1 MIASETLA
9 RLEFDKLL
17 TEISRHAHSSCTIR
31 RIGGIRPLYDL
42 QEIRTTS
49 GRIGEIR
56 TLDKSGIALALGSF
70 EDVRPYLELLRPV
83 GAILAPLELRLFIP
97 VLRLYDDLGRQF
109 AHRDDIPLLKLI
121 EPQLRGLPDILEP
134 LVASIDSDGSI
145 MDSAS
150 TLLKDIR
157 RAKRGLAGRI
167 RKKIEE
173 IIRDSGIEKFLQD
186 DFITQRSGRWVIPVR
201 MDSKGMVKG
210 VVHDVSSS
218 GETAFMEPLEIIPF
232 VNELENLAAE
242 EKAEEIRILRQLSS
256 WLRED
261 ADQIAAAFETLLE
274 LDRLNSM
281 ARFALEFDL
290 EPAILNEQG
299 ELRLVDA
306 RHPLLLLMQK
316 RGMVK
321 DVEPLGFELGGE
333 NRAMHCKAPHPHP
346 NPPPEGEGI
355 IVPPLSST
363 IWGIKGRSGGGSG
376 DTDAD
381 SVMVITGPNAGGKT
395 IALKTA
401 GMLALMA
408 LSGLPV
414 PAGARSTFP
423 LLDALLVDIGDEQSI
438 EQSHSTFSAHAA
450 RITTIIGQSGPRTL
464 VLLDELGAGTE
475 PLQGAAIACGVLHEL
490 QLQGSMVIA
499 TTHLS
504 DIIGFVHQSPG
515 MINAGMEFD
524 DASFTP
530 LYRLIVGEPGQ
541 SHAVEIARRF
551 GMPERVIAFA
561 RQMLGNAGSEFAGL
575 LTELRQ
581 RRKEFE
587 DLRAALQSRERSL
600 DQRSAELDAR
610 ADQVLQIRKEAAE
623 KGWNDAKELIAA
635 TRRRTNALL
644 DELKREKRSETV
656 DQLRRVETELTE
668 QLKPQEV
675 RLELLPLKAVKPGD
689 TVHIRSLGCDGA
701 VLSFDMRSG
710 KARVRAGRME
720 LDVPLAELA
729 TPQAKGER
737 GKGKPPVAPWKTDV
751 VESEQRELKLIGMRV
766 DAALAE
772 LEPFINHAHA
782 AGLREVRIIHGMG
795 TGRLRDA
802 VREELERH
810 PLVEGFRP
818 GEPQEGRDGATVVTL
833 NR

>member
-17 TEISRHAHSSCTIR
+17 AEISRHAHSSGTVD
-31 RIGGIRPLYDL
+31 RITGIRPLTDL
-42 QEIRTTS
+42 REIRTTS
-49 GRIGEIR
+49 GRVGEIR
-56 TLDKSGIALALGSF
+56 ALDLSGIPLALGSF
-70 EDVRPYLELLRPV
+70 EDIRPSLEQLRPV
-83 GAILAPLELRLFIP
+83 GAILPPLELLPFIP
-97 VLRLYDDLGRQF
+97 VLRLYADLARQF
-109 AHRDDIPLLKLI
+109 SHRVDIPLLKSI
-121 EPQLRGLPDILEP
+121 EPQPRGFPDILEP

-150 TLLKDIR
+150 TLLRETR

-201 MDSKGMVKG
+201 MDSKGMVRG

-232 VNELENLAAE
+232 VNELENLTAE
-242 EKAEEIRILRQLSS
+242 EKAEEIRILRQLSG

-261 ADQIAAAFETLLE
+261 ADGIAACFETLLE

-281 ARFALEFDL
+281 ARFAIEFDL
-290 EPAILNEQG
+290 EPAALNEQG
-299 ELRLVDA
+299 ELRLVAA
-306 RHPLLLLMQK
+306 RHPLLLMMQK
-316 RGMVK
+316 RGIVK
-321 DVEPLGFELGGE
+321 NVEPLGLALGG
-333 NRAMHCKAPHPHP
+333 AA
-346 NPPPEGEGI
+346 
-355 IVPPLSST
+355 SDS
-363 IWGIKGRSGGGSG
+363 
-376 DTDAD
+376 A

-414 PAGARSTFP
+414 PAGPRSTFP
-423 LLDALLVDIGDEQSI
+423 LLDSLLVDIGDEQSI

-450 RITTIIGQSGPRTL
+450 RITAILRQGGARTL

-490 QLQGSMVIA
+490 QQQGSMVIA

-504 DIIGFVHQSPG
+504 DIIGFVHQTPG

-561 RQMLGNAGSEFAGL
+561 RRMLGNAGSEFAGL

-587 DLRAALQSRERSL
+587 DLHRSLEARQRSL
-600 DQRSAELDAR
+600 DERSAELDAR
-610 ADQVLQIRKEAAE
+610 ADQVFQIRKEAAE
-623 KGWNDAKELIAA
+623 KGWNDARELISD

-644 DELKREKRSETV
+644 DQLKREKRSEIV
-656 DQLRRVETELTE
+656 DELHQVETELTA
-668 QLKPQEV
+668 QLKPGGALPGLVPLASV
-675 RLELLPLKAVKPGD
+675 RQGD
-689 TVHIRSLGCDGA
+689 PVHIGSLGYDGV
-701 VLSFDMRSG
+701 VLSLDPRQT

-720 LDVPLAELA
+720 LDVPLTDLFRPRAAAERSGKKPA
-729 TPQAKGER
+729 TR
-737 GKGKPPVAPWKTDV
+737 SWKMDI
-751 VESEQRELKLIGMRV
+751 VESEQSELKLIGMRV
-766 DAALAE
+766 EAALAE

-782 AGLREVRIIHGMG
+782 AGLREVRVIHGVG

-802 VREELERH
+802 VREELESH
-810 PLVEGFRP
+810 PLVEGHRP
-818 GEPQEGRDGATVVTL
+818 GEPHEGRDGATVVTL
-833 NR
+833 RT

>member
-1 MIASETLA
+1 MIASETLVC
-9 RLEFDKLL
+9 LEFDKILA
-17 TEISRHAHSSCTIR
+17 EISRHAHSSCTID
-31 RIGGIRPLYDL
+31 RIGTLRPLTDL
-42 QEIRTTS
+42 QEIRTIS

-56 TLDKSGIALALGSF
+56 ALDLAGITLALGHF
-70 EDVRPYLELLRPV
+70 EDIRPSLERLQPLGAVLSPHELL
-83 GAILAPLELRLFIP
+83 LFIP
-97 VLRLYDDLGRQF
+97 VFRLYAALARQVG
-109 AHRDDIPLLKLI
+109 HRDDIPLLRSIDPPLH
-121 EPQLRGLPDILEP
+121 GLPDILEP
-134 LVASIDSDGSI
+134 LVASIDADGSI

-150 TLLKDIR
+150 TLLKEIR

-232 VNELENLAAE
+232 VNELENLTAE
-242 EKAEEIRILRQLSS
+242 EKAEEIRVLRQLSG

-261 ADQIAAAFETLLE
+261 ADQISASFETLLE
-274 LDRLNSM
+274 LDLLGSM
-281 ARFALEFDL
+281 ARFAIEFDL
-290 EPAILNEQG
+290 EPASINEQG
-299 ELRLVDA
+299 ELRLVEA
-306 RHPLLLLMQK
+306 RHPLLLMMMK
-316 RGMVK
+316 RGILK
-321 DVEPLGFELGGE
+321 QVEPLGLELGGG
-333 NRAMHCKAPHPHP
+333 R
-346 NPPPEGEGI
+346 GESD
-355 IVPPLSST
+355 P
-363 IWGIKGRSGGGSG
+363 
-376 DTDAD
+376 A

-401 GMLALMA
+401 GMLVLMA

-423 LLDALLVDIGDEQSI
+423 LIDALLVDIGDEQSI
-438 EQSHSTFSAHAA
+438 ERSHSTFSAHAA
-450 RITTIIGQSGPRTL
+450 RITAIIEQGGVATL

-490 QLQGSMVIA
+490 QQQGCMVIA

-504 DIIGFVHQSPG
+504 DIIGFVHRSPG

-541 SHAVEIARRF
+541 SHAIEIARRF

-581 RRKEFE
+581 KRKEFE
-587 DLRAALQSRERSL
+587 DLRTALNVRERSL
-600 DQRSAELDAR
+600 DQRSTDLDAR
-610 ADQVLQIRKEAAE
+610 ADEVLQIRKEAAE
-623 KGWNDAKELIAA
+623 KGWNDAKELISA

-644 DELKREKRSETV
+644 EELKREKRSDIV
-656 DQLRRVETELTE
+656 DELRQVEAELTA
-668 QLKPQEV
+668 QLKPGNDQP
-675 RLELLPLKAVKPGD
+675 ELLPLKSVKVGD
-689 TVHIRSLGCDGA
+689 PVHIRLLRCDGVVLA
-701 VLSFDMRSG
+701 VDERSG
-710 KARVRAGRME
+710 KTRVRAGRME
-720 LDVPLAELA
+720 LEVPLAELA
-729 TPQAKGER
+729 KPQSKGDGR
-737 GKGKPPVAPWKTDV
+737 KSKPPAGTWRSTIE
-751 VESEQRELKLIGMRV
+751 ESEQRELKLIGMRV
-766 DAALAE
+766 EEALAE
-772 LEPFINHAHA
+772 LEPFISHAAA
-782 AGLREVRIIHGMG
+782 AGLQEVRIIHGMG

-802 VREELERH
+802 VREELGRH

-818 GEPQEGRDGATVVTL
+818 GEPHEGRDGATVVTL
-833 NR
+833 RT

>member
-17 TEISRHAHSSCTIR
+17 TEISRHAHSSCTAE
-31 RIGGIRPLYDL
+31 RINSIRPLNDL
-42 QEIRTTS
+42 QEIRTIS

-56 TLDKSGIALALGSF
+56 ALDLSGNSLALGSF
-70 EDVRPYLELLRPV
+70 EDIRPFLELLRPV
-83 GAILAPLELRLFIP
+83 GAILSPLDLLLFIP
-97 VLRLYDDLGRQF
+97 VLRLYADLDRQF
-109 AHRDDIPLLKLI
+109 MHRVDIPLLKSI
-121 EPQLRGLPDILEP
+121 VPQLRSFPDILEP
-134 LVASIDSDGSI
+134 LVASIDADGSI

-150 TLLKDIR
+150 TLLKETR

-232 VNELENLAAE
+232 VNELENLTAE

-256 WLRED
+256 WIRED
-261 ADQIAAAFETLLE
+261 AGQLAACFETLLE
-274 LDRLNSM
+274 LDRLGSM
-281 ARFALEFDL
+281 ARFAIDYDL
-290 EPAILNEQG
+290 EPARLNEQG
-299 ELRLVDA
+299 ELRLVEA
-306 RHPLLLLMQK
+306 RHPLLLMMQK
-316 RGMVK
+316 RGILK
-321 DVEPLGFELGGE
+321 SVEPLGLELGGVIGHASQ
-333 NRAMHCKAPHPHP
+333 NLPHPHP
-346 NPPPEGEGI
+346 NPPPEGEGTI
-355 IVPPLSST
+355 IPPLSR
-363 IWGIKGRSGGGSG
+363 GRLGGGWG
-376 DTDAD
+376 DSAGVAPN

-395 IALKTA
+395 ISLKTA

-414 PAGARSTFP
+414 PAGPRSTFP
-423 LLDALLVDIGDEQSI
+423 LIDSLLVDIGDEQSI

-450 RITTIIGQSGPRTL
+450 RITAILQQSGARTL

-490 QLQGSMVIA
+490 QQQGSMVIA

-504 DIIGFVHQSPG
+504 DIIGFVHRTPG
-515 MINAGMEFD
+515 MINAGMAFD

-587 DLRAALQSRERSL
+587 DLRSSLEARELFL
-600 DQRSAELDAR
+600 DQRSAELDTR
-610 ADQVLQIRKEAAE
+610 ADEVLRIRNEAAE
-623 KGWNDAKELIAA
+623 RGWSDAKELISD

-644 DELKREKRSETV
+644 EVLKREKRSEIV
-656 DQLRRVETELTE
+656 DELRQTETELVK
-668 QLKPQEV
+668 QLKPQATLPV
-675 RLELLPLKAVKPGD
+675 LVPLKSVKQGD
-689 TVHIRSLGCDGA
+689 AVHIGSLGYDGV
-701 VLSFDMRSG
+701 VLALDGRHA

-720 LDVPLAELA
+720 LDVMLTDLS
-729 TPQAKGER
+729 TPQGATGKNAK
-737 GKGKPPVAPWKTDV
+737 KSFTAPWKVDI
-751 VESEQRELKLIGMRV
+751 VESDQRELKLIGMRV
-766 DAALAE
+766 DEALAE
-772 LEPFINHAHA
+772 LEPFINHAAA
-782 AGLREVRIIHGMG
+782 AGLQEVRIIHGVG

-810 PLVEGFRP
+810 PLVEGHRP
-818 GEPQEGRDGATVVTL
+818 GEPHEGRDGATVVTL
-833 NR
+833 RS

>member
-17 TEISRHAHSSCTIR
+17 AEISRHAHSSCTAE
-31 RIGGIRPLYDL
+31 RINGILPLSDL

-56 TLDKSGIALALGSF
+56 TLDRSGISLALGSF
-70 EDVRPYLELLRPV
+70 EDIRPFLELLRPV
-83 GAILAPLELRLFIP
+83 GAILAPLELLLFIP
-97 VLRLYDDLGRQF
+97 VLRLYAALDRQF
-109 AHRDDIPLLKLI
+109 IHRDDIPLLKSI
-121 EPQLRGLPDILEP
+121 EPQLRSFPDILEP
-134 LVASIDSDGSI
+134 LVASIDADGSI

-150 TLLKDIR
+150 TLLRETR

-173 IIRDSGIEKFLQD
+173 IIRDNGIEKFLQD

-232 VNELENLAAE
+232 VNELENLTAE
-242 EKAEEIRILRQLSS
+242 EKAEEIRILRQLSG

-261 ADQIAAAFETLLE
+261 ADGIAACFETLLE
-274 LDRLNSM
+274 LDRLGSM
-281 ARFALEFDL
+281 ARFAIEFDL
-290 EPAILNEQG
+290 EPATLNEEG
-299 ELRLVDA
+299 ELRLVEA
-306 RHPLLLLMQK
+306 RHPLLLLMRK

-321 DVEPLGFELGGE
+321 EVEPLGLELGG
-333 NRAMHCKAPHPHP
+333 ATPD
-346 NPPPEGEGI
+346 
-355 IVPPLSST
+355 S
-363 IWGIKGRSGGGSG
+363 
-376 DTDAD
+376 D

-414 PAGARSTFP
+414 PAAPRSTFP
-423 LLDALLVDIGDEQSI
+423 LLDSLLVDIGDEQSI

-450 RITTIIGQSGPRTL
+450 RITAIIGQSGVSTL

-490 QLQGSMVIA
+490 QQQGSMVIA

-504 DIIGFVHQSPG
+504 DIIGFVHQTPG

-581 RRKEFE
+581 RRSRYES
-587 DLRAALQSRERSL
+587 LRASLEARQRSL

-610 ADQVLQIRKEAAE
+610 ADEVLQIRKEAAG
-623 KGWNDAKELIAA
+623 KGWNDAKELISA

-644 DELKREKRSETV
+644 DELKREKRSEIV
-656 DQLRRVETELTE
+656 AELHQVEAELVAK
-668 QLKPQEV
+668 LSPGASAP
-675 RLELLPLKAVKPGD
+675 ELLPLTSLKQGD
-689 TVHIRSLGCDGA
+689 SVHIGSLGYDGV
-701 VLSFDMRSG
+701 VLSLDPRHT

-720 LDVPLAELA
+720 LDVPLTDLSR
-729 TPQAKGER
+729 PR
-737 GKGKPPVAPWKTDV
+737 GAGGRSGKKPAAAWKMDV
-751 VESEQRELKLIGMRV
+751 VTSEQQELRLIGMRV
-766 DAALAE
+766 DEALAE

-782 AGLREVRIIHGMG
+782 AGLREVRIIHGVG
-795 TGRLRDA
+795 SGRLRDA

-810 PLVEGFRP
+810 PLVEGHRT
-818 GEPQEGRDGATVVTL
+818 GEPHEGRDGATVVTL
-833 NR
+833 RT

>member
-17 TEISRHAHSSCTIR
+17 AEISRHAHSSCTIER
-31 RIGGIRPLYDL
+31 VGRIRPLYDL

-56 TLDKSGIALALGSF
+56 TLDKSGISLALGSF
-70 EDVRPYLELLRPV
+70 EDIRPFLELLRPV

-97 VLRLYDDLGRQF
+97 VLRLYADLGRQC
-109 AHRDDIPLLKLI
+109 AHREDIPMLKSI
-121 EPQLRGLPDILEP
+121 EPQLRGIPDILEP

-232 VNELENLAAE
+232 VNELENLTAE

-261 ADQIAAAFETLLE
+261 ADQIAAGFETLLE

-290 EPAILNEQG
+290 EPATLNEQG

-321 DVEPLGFELGGE
+321 NVEPLGFELGG
-333 NRAMHCKAPHPHP
+333 AAPAA
-346 NPPPEGEGI
+346 
-355 IVPPLSST
+355 
-363 IWGIKGRSGGGSG
+363 
-376 DTDAD
+376 DA
-381 SVMVITGPNAGGKT
+381 VMVITGPNAGGKT

-414 PAGARSTFP
+414 PAGPRSTFP

-450 RITTIIGQSGPRTL
+450 RITTILGQSGPRTL

-475 PLQGAAIACGVLHEL
+475 PLQGAAIACGVLFEL
-490 QLQGSMVIA
+490 QQQGSMVIA

-504 DIIGFVHQSPG
+504 DIIGFVHRTPG

-551 GMPERVIAFA
+551 GMPERVIVFA

-587 DLRAALQSRERSL
+587 NLSAFLKSREREL

-610 ADQVLQIRKEAAE
+610 ADQVHRIRKEAAE

-656 DQLRRVETELTE
+656 DQLRRVETELME
-668 QLKPQEV
+668 QLKPQDV

-689 TVHIRSLGCDGA
+689 MVHIRSLGCDGA
-701 VLSFDMRSG
+701 VLSFDVRSG

-720 LDVPLAELA
+720 LDVSLAELA
-729 TPQAKGER
+729 KPQTKGEK

-751 VESEQRELKLIGMRV
+751 IESEQRELKLIGMRV

-818 GEPQEGRDGATVVTL
+818 GEPHEGRDGATVVTL
-833 NR
+833 RM

>member
-17 TEISRHAHSSCTIR
+17 TEISRHAHSSCTAE
-31 RIGGIRPLYDL
+31 RIHSIRPLSNL
-42 QEIRTTS
+42 QDIRTIS

-56 TLDKSGIALALGSF
+56 ALDRSGISLALGSF
-70 EDVRPYLELLRPV
+70 EDIRPFLELLRPV
-83 GAILAPLELRLFIP
+83 GAILAPLELLLFIP
-97 VLRLYDDLGRQF
+97 VLRLYAALDRQF
-109 AHRDDIPLLKLI
+109 MHRDDIPLLKSI
-121 EPQLRGLPDILEP
+121 EPQLRSFSDILEP
-134 LVASIDSDGSI
+134 LVASIDADGSI

-150 TLLKDIR
+150 TLLRETR
-157 RAKRGLAGRI
+157 RAKRSLAGRI

-232 VNELENLAAE
+232 VNELENLTAE

-256 WLRED
+256 WIRED
-261 ADQIAAAFETLLE
+261 AEQIAACFETLLE
-274 LDRLNSM
+274 MDRLHST
-281 ARFALEFDL
+281 ARFAIEFDL
-290 EPAILNEQG
+290 EPATLNEQG
-299 ELRLVDA
+299 KLRLVEA
-306 RHPLLLLMQK
+306 RHPLLLMMQK
-316 RGMVK
+316 RGMLK
-321 DVEPLGFELGGE
+321 GVEPLGLALGGS
-333 NRAMHCKAPHPHP
+333 APD
-346 NPPPEGEGI
+346 
-355 IVPPLSST
+355 S
-363 IWGIKGRSGGGSG
+363 
-376 DTDAD
+376 D

-408 LSGLPV
+408 LCGLPV
-414 PAGARSTFP
+414 PAGPRSTFP
-423 LLDALLVDIGDEQSI
+423 LIDSLLVDIGDEQSI

-450 RITTIIGQSGPRTL
+450 RITAILQQSGARTL

-490 QLQGSMVIA
+490 QQQGSMVIA

-504 DIIGFVHQSPG
+504 DIIGFVHRSPG

-561 RQMLGNAGSEFAGL
+561 RRMLGSAGSEFASL

-581 RRKEFE
+581 RRSEYE
-587 DLRAALQSRERSL
+587 GLRNSLEARERSL

-610 ADQVLQIRKEAAE
+610 ADEVLQIRKEAAE
-623 KGWNDAKELIAA
+623 KGWSDAKELISA
-635 TRRRTNALL
+635 TRQRTNALL
-644 DELKREKRSETV
+644 EELKREKRSEIV
-656 DQLRRVETELTE
+656 DELRQAETELIE
-668 QLKPQEV
+668 QLKPRAALPERV
-675 RLELLPLKAVKPGD
+675 PLKSVKQGD
-689 TVHIRSLGCDGA
+689 SVHIGSLGYDGV
-701 VLSFDMRSG
+701 VLSLDGRHA

-720 LDVPLAELA
+720 LEVPLTDLSI
-729 TPQAKGER
+729 PQGAAGRSGKKGS
-737 GKGKPPVAPWKTDV
+737 PAHWKVDI

-766 DAALAE
+766 DEALAE
-772 LEPFINHAHA
+772 LEPFINHAAA
-782 AGLREVRIIHGMG
+782 AGLQEVRIIHGVG

-810 PLVEGFRP
+810 PLVEGHRP
-818 GEPQEGRDGATVVTL
+818 GEPHEGRDGATVVTL
-833 NR
+833 RT

>member
-17 TEISRHAHSSCTIR
+17 AEISRHAHSSCTAE
-31 RIGGIRPLYDL
+31 RISGIRPLADL

-49 GRIGEIR
+49 GRVGEIR
-56 TLDKSGIALALGSF
+56 ALDRSGISLALGSF
-70 EDVRPYLELLRPV
+70 EDIRPSLESLRPAGAILPPLELL
-83 GAILAPLELRLFIP
+83 LFVP
-97 VLRLYDDLGRQF
+97 VLRLYADLARQF
-109 AHRDDIPLLKLI
+109 SRREDIPLLKSI
-121 EPQLRGLPDILEP
+121 ELQLRGFPDILEP

-150 TLLKDIR
+150 TLLKETR

-232 VNELENLAAE
+232 VNELENLTAE
-242 EKAEEIRILRQLSS
+242 ERAEEIRILRQLSG

-261 ADQIAAAFETLLE
+261 ADGIAACFETLLE
-274 LDRLNSM
+274 LDRLGSM
-281 ARFALEFDL
+281 ARFANEFDL
-290 EPAILNEQG
+290 EPAALNVEG
-299 ELRLVDA
+299 ELRLVEA
-306 RHPLLLLMQK
+306 RHPLLLMMQK
-316 RGMVK
+316 QRGVK
-321 DVEPLGFELGGE
+321 NVEPLGLALGG
-333 NRAMHCKAPHPHP
+333 AAP
-346 NPPPEGEGI
+346 
-355 IVPPLSST
+355 
-363 IWGIKGRSGGGSG
+363 GS
-376 DTDAD
+376 A

-414 PAGARSTFP
+414 PAGPGSTFP

-450 RITTIIGQSGPRTL
+450 RITGILQQGGARTL

-490 QLQGSMVIA
+490 QQQGCMVIA

-504 DIIGFVHQSPG
+504 DIIGFVHQTSG

-561 RQMLGNAGSEFAGL
+561 RRMLSNAGSEFAGL

-587 DLRAALQSRERSL
+587 DLRRSL
-600 DQRSAELDAR
+600 EARQQALDRRSAELDAR

-623 KGWNDAKELIAA
+623 KGWNDAKELISA

-644 DELKREKRSETV
+644 DELKREKRSEIV
-656 DQLRRVETELTE
+656 DELHQVEAELTA
-668 QLKPQEV
+668 QLKPGGAASE
-675 RLELLPLKAVKPGD
+675 LEPLKSAKQGD
-689 TVHIRSLGCDGA
+689 PVHIGSLGYDGI
-701 VLSFDMRSG
+701 VLSLDSRQT

-720 LDVPLAELA
+720 LDVPLTDLFRPKGTAGRSGKKTA
-729 TPQAKGER
+729 TR
-737 GKGKPPVAPWKTDV
+737 SWKMDI
-751 VESEQRELKLIGMRV
+751 VESEQSELKLIGMRV
-766 DAALAE
+766 DEALAE

-782 AGLREVRIIHGMG
+782 AGLREVRVIHGVG

-802 VREELERH
+802 VREELDRH
-810 PLVEGFRP
+810 PLVEGHRP
-818 GEPQEGRDGATVVTL
+818 GEPHEGRDGATVVTL
-833 NR
+833 RT

>member
-1 MIASETLA
+1 MIASETLG

-17 TEISRHAHSSCTIR
+17 TEISRHAHSSCTAE
-31 RIGGIRPLYDL
+31 RITGIRPLSDL
-42 QEIRTTS
+42 QEIRTAS
-49 GRIGEIR
+49 GRVGEIR
-56 TLDKSGIALALGSF
+56 ALHRSGITLALGSF
-70 EDVRPYLELLRPV
+70 EDIRPYLEQLRPV
-83 GAILAPLELRLFIP
+83 GAILAPLELLLFIP
-97 VLRLYDDLGRQF
+97 VLRLYADLARQF
-109 AHRDDIPLLKLI
+109 SHREDIPLLRSI
-121 EPQLRGLPDILEP
+121 EPQPMGFPDILEP
-134 LVASIDSDGSI
+134 LVASIDGDGSI

-150 TLLKDIR
+150 TLLRETR

-232 VNELENLAAE
+232 ANELENLTAE

-256 WLRED
+256 WIRED
-261 ADQIAAAFETLLE
+261 SDQIAACFETLLE

-281 ARFALEFDL
+281 ARFAIEFDL
-290 EPAILNEQG
+290 EPARINEQG
-299 ELRLVDA
+299 ELCLVEA
-306 RHPLLLLMQK
+306 RHPLLLMMQK

-321 DVEPLGFELGGE
+321 SVEPLGMALGGF
-333 NRAMHCKAPHPHP
+333 AP
-346 NPPPEGEGI
+346 
-355 IVPPLSST
+355 
-363 IWGIKGRSGGGSG
+363 
-376 DTDAD
+376 DAD

-408 LSGLPV
+408 LSALPV
-414 PAGARSTFP
+414 PADPRSTFP
-423 LLDALLVDIGDEQSI
+423 LLDSLLVDIGDEQSI

-450 RITTIIGQSGPRTL
+450 RITAILGQSGVSTL

-490 QLQGSMVIA
+490 QQQGCMVIA

-504 DIIGFVHQSPG
+504 DIIGFVHRSPG

-581 RRKEFE
+581 RRNEYE
-587 DLRAALQSRERSL
+587 NMRSSLRERERAL
-600 DQRSAELDAR
+600 DGRGADLDAR
-610 ADQVLQIRKEAAE
+610 ADEVLRIRKEAAE
-623 KGWNDAKELIAA
+623 KGWNDAKELISA

-644 DELKREKRSETV
+644 DQLKREKRSEIV
-656 DQLRRVETELTE
+656 DELRQSETELIK
-668 QLKPQEV
+668 QLKPQAATPE
-675 RLELLPLKAVKPGD
+675 RLPLKSVKLGD
-689 TVHIRSLGCDGA
+689 TVHVGSLGYDA
-701 VLSFDMRSG
+701 VVLSLDPRQA

-720 LDVPLAELA
+720 LDVLVADLSAPLGAA
-729 TPQAKGER
+729 GR
-737 GKGKPPVAPWKTDV
+737 SGKKPAAAPWKVDIV
-751 VESEQRELKLIGMRV
+751 GSEQRELKLIGMRV
-766 DAALAE
+766 DEALAE
-772 LEPFINHAHA
+772 LEPFINHAAA
-782 AGLREVRIIHGMG
+782 AGLREVRVIHGLG
-795 TGRLRDA
+795 SGRLRDA
-802 VREELERH
+802 VREELERN
-810 PLVEGFRP
+810 PLVEGHRP
-818 GEPQEGRDGATVVTL
+818 GEPHEGRDGATVVTL
-833 NR
+833 RS

>member
-1 MIASETLA
+1 MIASETLD

-17 TEISRHAHSSCTIR
+17 AEISRHAHSSCTIEK
-31 RIGGIRPLYDL
+31 IGKIRPLGDL
-42 QEIRTTS
+42 QQIRTTS

-56 TLDKSGIALALGSF
+56 ALDLSGISLALGSF
-70 EDVRPYLELLRPV
+70 EDIRPSLELLRPA
-83 GAILAPLELRLFIP
+83 GAILPPLELLLFIP
-97 VLRLYDDLGRQF
+97 VLRLYAGISRQF
-109 AHRDDIPLLKLI
+109 SHREDIPLLRSL
-121 EPQLRGLPDILEP
+121 EPELRGFPDILEP
-134 LVASIDSDGSI
+134 LAASIDADGSI

-150 TLLKDIR
+150 KLLKEIR

-173 IIRDSGIEKFLQD
+173 IVRDSGIEKFLQD

-232 VNELENLAAE
+232 VNELENLTAE
-242 EKAEEIRILRQLSS
+242 EKAEEIRILRQLSG

-261 ADQIAAAFETLLE
+261 SGQIGACFDTLLE

-281 ARFALEFDL
+281 ARFAIEFDL
-290 EPAILNEQG
+290 EPATLNEHG
-299 ELRLVDA
+299 ELRLVEA
-306 RHPLLLLMQK
+306 RHPLLLMMQK
-316 RGMVK
+316 RGVLK
-321 DVEPLGFELGGE
+321 NVEPLGLELGGE
-333 NRAMHCKAPHPHP
+333 RPD
-346 NPPPEGEGI
+346 
-355 IVPPLSST
+355 V
-363 IWGIKGRSGGGSG
+363 
-376 DTDAD
+376 D

-401 GMLALMA
+401 GMLTLMA

-423 LLDALLVDIGDEQSI
+423 LIDSLLVDIGDEQSI

-450 RITTIIGQSGPRTL
+450 RITGILKQSGARTL

-475 PLQGAAIACGVLHEL
+475 PLQGAAIACGVLYEL
-490 QLQGSMVIA
+490 QQQGSMVIA

-504 DIIGFVHQSPG
+504 DIIGFVHQTTG

-561 RQMLGNAGSEFAGL
+561 RRMLGNAGSEFAGL
-575 LTELRQ
+575 LSELRERRNEYEKLRRSLEAQQ
-581 RRKEFE
+581 RSLE
-587 DLRAALQSRERSL
+587 ERS
-600 DQRSAELDAR
+600 RELDAR
-610 ADQVLQIRKEAAE
+610 ADEVRLIRKEAAE
-623 KGWNDAKELIAA
+623 KGWNDARELISS

-644 DELKREKRSETV
+644 DELKREKRSEIAGELRQV
-656 DQLRRVETELTE
+656 ESELIKQLA
-668 QLKPQEV
+668 PQSD
-675 RLELLPLKAVKPGD
+675 LPEPLPPESVKQGD
-689 TVHIRSLGCDGA
+689 RVHIRSLSCDGV
-701 VLSFDMRSG
+701 VLSIDERSN
-710 KARVRAGRME
+710 KIRVRAGRME
-720 LDVPLAELA
+720 LDVPLAELS
-729 TPQAKGER
+729 TPQPKSGGVE
-737 GKGKPPVAPWKTDV
+737 KKKPTAAIWRSTVA
-751 VESEQRELKLIGMRV
+751 ESDQRELKLIGMRV
-766 DAALAE
+766 EEALAE
-772 LEPFINHAHA
+772 LEPFINHAAA
-782 AGLREVRIIHGMG
+782 AGLSEVRVIHGMG

-802 VREELERH
+802 VREELGRH

-818 GEPQEGRDGATVVTL
+818 GEPHEGRDGATVVTL
-833 NR
+833 RN

>member
-17 TEISRHAHSSCTIR
+17 AEISRHAHSSCTVDR
-31 RIGGIRPLYDL
+31 VNSIRPLSDL
-42 QEIRTTS
+42 QEIRTIS

-56 TLDKSGIALALGSF
+56 ALDLSGISLALGSF
-70 EDVRPYLELLRPV
+70 EDIRPSLELLRPV
-83 GAILAPLELRLFIP
+83 GSILAPLELLLFIP
-97 VLRLYDDLGRQF
+97 VLRLYAALARQS
-109 AHRDDIPLLKLI
+109 AHRYDIPLLKSL
-121 EPQLRGLPDILEP
+121 EPQLRGFPDILEP
-134 LVASIDSDGSI
+134 LAASIDGDGSI
-145 MDSAS
+145 MDSTS
-150 TLLKDIR
+150 TLLKETR
-157 RAKRGLAGRI
+157 RAKRSLAGRI

-173 IIRDSGIEKFLQD
+173 IIRDSGIVKFLQD

-232 VNELENLAAE
+232 VNELENLTAE

-261 ADQIAAAFETLLE
+261 AEQIAACFETLLE
-274 LDRLNSM
+274 LDLLNCM
-281 ARFALEFDL
+281 TRFAIDYDL
-290 EPAILNEQG
+290 EPARLNEQG

-306 RHPLLLLMQK
+306 RHPLLLMMQK
-316 RGMVK
+316 RGILK
-321 DVEPLGFELGGE
+321 KVEPLGLQLGGDS
-333 NRAMHCKAPHPHP
+333 PQ
-346 NPPPEGEGI
+346 
-355 IVPPLSST
+355 
-363 IWGIKGRSGGGSG
+363 
-376 DTDAD
+376 AD

-401 GMLALMA
+401 GMLAMMA

-414 PAGARSTFP
+414 PAGPRSTFP
-423 LLDALLVDIGDEQSI
+423 LIDALLVDIGDEQSI

-450 RITTIIGQSGPRTL
+450 RITAILQQSGARTL

-490 QLQGSMVIA
+490 QQQGSMVIA

-515 MINAGMEFD
+515 MINAGMAFD

-561 RQMLGNAGSEFAGL
+561 RQMLGNAGSEFASL

-581 RRKEFE
+581 RRSEYE
-587 DLRAALQSRERSL
+587 NLRNVLEARERSL
-600 DQRSAELDAR
+600 DRRSAELDAR
-610 ADQVLQIRKEAAE
+610 ADEVLQIRKEAAE
-623 KGWNDAKELIAA
+623 KGWDDARELISA

-644 DELKREKRSETV
+644 EEFKREKRSEIV
-656 DQLRRVETELTE
+656 EKLRRVEVELTE
-668 QLKPQEV
+668 QLKPRDE
-675 RLELLPLKAVKPGD
+675 RPELLPLKTVKPGD
-689 TVHIRSLGCDGA
+689 TVHICSLGCDG
-701 VLSFDMRSG
+701 VVQSVDVRSG
-710 KARVRAGRME
+710 KTRVRAGRME
-720 LDVPLAELA
+720 LDVNLAELA
-729 TPQAKGER
+729 KPQAKGE
-737 GKGKPPVAPWKTDV
+737 KGSKKSHASSFKVDV

-766 DAALAE
+766 EEALVE
-772 LEPFINHAHA
+772 LEPFINHAAA
-782 AGLREVRIIHGMG
+782 AGMREVRVIHGHG

-802 VREELERH
+802 VREELARH
-810 PLVEGFRP
+810 PLVEEFRS
-818 GEPQEGRDGATVVTL
+818 GEPHEGRDGATVVTL
-833 NR
+833 RE

>member
-17 TEISRHAHSSCTIR
+17 VEISHHAHSSCTVE
-31 RIGGIRPLYDL
+31 GVHNIRPLNEL
-42 QEIRTTS
+42 LEIRTTS

-56 TLDKSGIALALGSF
+56 ALDRSGITLALGSF
-70 EDVRPYLELLRPV
+70 EDIRPSLELLRPA
-83 GAILAPLELRLFIP
+83 GAVLPPFELLLFIP
-97 VLRLYDDLGRQF
+97 VLRLYADLGRQF
-109 AHRDDIPLLKLI
+109 IYRDDIPLLKSI
-121 EPQLRGLPDILEP
+121 EPQLRGFPDILEP

-150 TLLKDIR
+150 TLLKEIR

-232 VNELENLAAE
+232 VNELENLTAE

-256 WLRED
+256 WIRED
-261 ADQIAAAFETLLE
+261 ADQIAAGFETLLE
-274 LDRLNSM
+274 IDRLNSM
-281 ARFALEFDL
+281 ARFAIEYDL
-290 EPAILNEQG
+290 EPASLNEQG
-299 ELRLVDA
+299 ELRLVEA
-306 RHPLLLLMQK
+306 RHPLLLMMQK
-316 RGMVK
+316 RGILGS
-321 DVEPLGFELGGE
+321 VEPLGLELGGS
-333 NRAMHCKAPHPHP
+333 AP
-346 NPPPEGEGI
+346 
-355 IVPPLSST
+355 
-363 IWGIKGRSGGGSG
+363 RS
-376 DTDAD
+376 D

-414 PAGARSTFP
+414 PTGPRSTFP
-423 LLDALLVDIGDEQSI
+423 LLDSLLVDIGDEQSI

-450 RITTIIGQSGPRTL
+450 RIKTILGQSGPRTL

-490 QLQGSMVIA
+490 QQQGSMVIA

-504 DIIGFVHQSPG
+504 DIIGFVHRTPG

-561 RQMLGNAGSEFAGL
+561 RQMLGNAGSEFASL

-587 DLRAALQSRERSL
+587 DLRTSLGARERLL

-623 KGWNDAKELIAA
+623 KGWNDAKELISA
-635 TRRRTNALL
+635 TRRRTNVLL
-644 DELKREKRSETV
+644 DELKREKRSEIV
-656 DQLRRVETELTE
+656 DELRQAETELIT
-668 QLKPQEV
+668 QLKPQGA
-675 RLELLPLKAVKPGD
+675 RPELRPLTSVKQGD
-689 TVHIRSLGCDGA
+689 AVHINSLGCDGV
-701 VLSFDMRSG
+701 VLSLDGRQA

-720 LDVPLAELA
+720 LEVPLADLSLPRSA
-729 TPQAKGER
+729 AVR
-737 GKGKPPVAPWKTDV
+737 SGKKSGSAPWKLDIV
-751 VESEQRELKLIGMRV
+751 GSDQCELKLIGMRV
-766 DAALAE
+766 DEALAE

-782 AGLREVRIIHGMG
+782 AGLREVRVIHGVG
-795 TGRLRDA
+795 SGRLRDA

-810 PLVEGFRP
+810 PLVEGHRP
-818 GEPQEGRDGATVVTL
+818 GEPHEGRDGATVVTL
-833 NR
+833 RT

>member
-1 MIASETLA
+1 MITSETLA

-17 TEISRHAHSSCTIR
+17 VEISRHAHSPCTAEHIDC
-31 RIGGIRPLYDL
+31 IRPLYDL

-56 TLDKSGIALALGSF
+56 ALDRSGISLAFGHF
-70 EDVRPYLELLRPV
+70 EDIRPSLELLRPV
-83 GAILAPLELRLFIP
+83 GAVLAPFELLQFIP
-97 VLRLYDDLGRQF
+97 VLRLYADLARQC
-109 AHRDDIPLLKLI
+109 AYRDDITLLKTI
-121 EPQLRGLPDILEP
+121 EPQLRSFPDILEP

-145 MDSAS
+145 LDSAS
-150 TLLKDIR
+150 TLLRETR

-232 VNELENLAAE
+232 VNELENLTAE
-242 EKAEEIRILRQLSS
+242 ERAEEIRILRQLSG
-256 WLRED
+256 WIRED
-261 ADQIAAAFETLLE
+261 ADGIAACFNTLLE

-281 ARFALEFDL
+281 ARFATEFDL
-290 EPAILNEQG
+290 EPARINEEG
-299 ELRLVDA
+299 ELRLVEA
-306 RHPLLLLMQK
+306 RHPLLLMMQK
-316 RGMVK
+316 RGILGS
-321 DVEPLGFELGGE
+321 VEPLGLELGGS
-333 NRAMHCKAPHPHP
+333 AP
-346 NPPPEGEGI
+346 
-355 IVPPLSST
+355 
-363 IWGIKGRSGGGSG
+363 GS
-376 DTDAD
+376 A

-414 PAGARSTFP
+414 PAGPRSTFP

-450 RITTIIGQSGPRTL
+450 RITAILRQSGVSTL

-490 QLQGSMVIA
+490 QQQGSMVIA

-504 DIIGFVHQSPG
+504 DIIGFVHQTPG
-515 MINAGMEFD
+515 MINAGMAFD
-524 DASFTP
+524 DANFTP

-551 GMPERVIAFA
+551 GMPEGVIAFA
-561 RQMLGNAGSEFAGL
+561 RRMLGNAGSEFAGL

-581 RRKEFE
+581 RRNEYEK
-587 DLRAALQSRERSL
+587 LRTALLAQERSL

-610 ADQVLQIRKEAAE
+610 ADEVRLIRKEAAE
-623 KGWNDAKELIAA
+623 KGWNDAKELISA

-644 DELKREKRSETV
+644 EELKHEKRSEIV
-656 DQLRRVETELTE
+656 EELRQAETALIA
-668 QLKPQEV
+668 QLKPQAASP
-675 RLELLPLKAVKPGD
+675 ELVPLTSVTQGD
-689 TVHIRSLGCDGA
+689 AVHIGSLGYDGV
-701 VLSFDMRSG
+701 VLSLDGRHA

-720 LDVPLAELA
+720 LDVLLTDLFKARSA
-729 TPQAKGER
+729 AGRSAK
-737 GKGKPPVAPWKTDV
+737 KGSAASWKVDI
-751 VESEQRELKLIGMRV
+751 VESEQRELKVIGLRV
-766 DAALAE
+766 DEALAE
-772 LEPFINHAHA
+772 LEPFINHAAA
-782 AGLREVRIIHGMG
+782 AGLREVRVIHGIG
-795 TGRLRDA
+795 SGRLRDA
-802 VREELERH
+802 VRGELERH
-810 PLVEGFRP
+810 PLVDGYRS
-818 GEPQEGRDGATVVTL
+818 GEPHEGRDGATIVAL
-833 NR
+833 RS

>member
-1 MIASETLA
+1 M
-9 RLEFDKLL
+9 
-17 TEISRHAHSSCTIR
+17 
-31 RIGGIRPLYDL
+31 
-42 QEIRTTS
+42 
-49 GRIGEIR
+49 
-56 TLDKSGIALALGSF
+56 KS
-70 EDVRPYLELLRPV
+70 
-83 GAILAPLELRLFIP
+83 
-97 VLRLYDDLGRQF
+97 
-109 AHRDDIPLLKLI
+109 I
-121 EPQLRGLPDILEP
+121 EPQLRGFPDILEP
-134 LVASIDSDGSI
+134 LVASIDADGSI

-150 TLLKDIR
+150 TLLKETR

-173 IIRDSGIEKFLQD
+173 IIRESGIEKFLQD

-232 VNELENLAAE
+232 VNELENLTAE

-261 ADQIAAAFETLLE
+261 SDQISACFETLLE
-274 LDRLNSM
+274 LDLLGSM
-281 ARFALEFDL
+281 ARFAIDYDL
-290 EPAILNEQG
+290 EPATLNEQG

-306 RHPLLLLMQK
+306 RHPLLLMMQK
-316 RGMVK
+316 RGGLK
-321 DVEPLGFELGGE
+321 NVEPLGLELGGS
-333 NRAMHCKAPHPHP
+333 AP
-346 NPPPEGEGI
+346 
-355 IVPPLSST
+355 
-363 IWGIKGRSGGGSG
+363 
-376 DTDAD
+376 D
-381 SVMVITGPNAGGKT
+381 SAAVMVITGPNAGGKT
-395 IALKTA
+395 IALKTS

-414 PAGARSTFP
+414 SAGPRSTFP
-423 LLDALLVDIGDEQSI
+423 LIDSLLVDIGDDQSI

-450 RITTIIGQSGPRTL
+450 RVTAILQQSGSRTL

-490 QLQGSMVIA
+490 QQQGCMVIA

-504 DIIGFVHQSPG
+504 DIIGFVHQTPG

-561 RQMLGNAGSEFAGL
+561 RKMLGNAGSEFAGL

-587 DLRAALQSRERSL
+587 DLRASLKARERSL

-610 ADQVLQIRKEAAE
+610 ADEVLRIRKEAAE
-623 KGWNDAKELIAA
+623 KGWNDAKELISA

-644 DELKREKRSETV
+644 DELKREKRNDIV
-656 DQLRRVETELTE
+656 DELRQSETELIN
-668 QLKPQEV
+668 QLKPQGAPPERV
-675 RLELLPLKAVKPGD
+675 PLKSVKQGD
-689 TVHIRSLGCDGA
+689 PVHINSLGYDGI
-701 VLSFDMRSG
+701 VLSLDSRRV

-720 LDVPLAELA
+720 LDVLLTDLSVPRGAA
-729 TPQAKGER
+729 GRSGKKTPA
-737 GKGKPPVAPWKTDV
+737 APWKIDI

-766 DAALAE
+766 DEALAE

-782 AGLREVRIIHGMG
+782 AGLREVRIIHGVG
-795 TGRLRDA
+795 SGRLRDA

-810 PLVEGFRP
+810 PLVEGHRP
-818 GEPQEGRDGATVVTL
+818 GEPHEGRDGATVVTL
-833 NR
+833 IF

>member
-1 MIASETLA
+1 MRNNLIRSRVTHMIASETLA

-17 TEISRHAHSSCTIR
+17 TEISRHAHSPCTIE
-31 RIGGIRPLYDL
+31 RIGSIRPLDDL
-42 QEIRTTS
+42 REIRTTS

-56 TLDKSGIALALGSF
+56 SLDRSGVALVLGCF
-70 EDVRPYLELLRPV
+70 EDIRPSLELLRPV
-83 GAILAPLELRLFIP
+83 GVILPPLELLLFIP
-97 VLRLYDDLGRQF
+97 VLRLYAALSRQL
-109 AHRDDIPLLKLI
+109 AYRDDIPLLKTI
-121 EPQLRGLPDILEP
+121 EPQLKGFPDILEP

-150 TLLKDIR
+150 TLLKEIR

-232 VNELENLAAE
+232 VNELENLTAE
-242 EKAEEIRILRQLSS
+242 EKAEEIRILRQLSG

-261 ADQIAAAFETLLE
+261 ADQIGACFDTLLE
-274 LDRLNSM
+274 LDRLGSM
-281 ARFALEFDL
+281 ARFAIDYDL
-290 EPAILNEQG
+290 EPATLNEQG
-299 ELRLVDA
+299 ELRLVEA
-306 RHPLLLLMQK
+306 RHPLLLMMMK
-316 RGMVK
+316 RGSLEK
-321 DVEPLGFELGGE
+321 VEPLGLALGGSVSDS
-333 NRAMHCKAPHPHP
+333 A
-346 NPPPEGEGI
+346 
-355 IVPPLSST
+355 
-363 IWGIKGRSGGGSG
+363 
-376 DTDAD
+376 

-414 PAGARSTFP
+414 PAGPSSTFP
-423 LLDALLVDIGDEQSI
+423 LIDSLLVDIGDDQSI

-450 RITTIIGQSGPRTL
+450 RITAILRQSGSRAL

-490 QLQGSMVIA
+490 QQQGCMVIA

-504 DIIGFVHQSPG
+504 DIIGFVHQTPG

-561 RQMLGNAGSEFAGL
+561 RRMLGNAGSEFAGL

-581 RRKEFE
+581 RRSEYE
-587 DLRAALQSRERSL
+587 SLRSSLRVRELALDR
-600 DQRSAELDAR
+600 RSAELDAR
-610 ADQVLQIRKEAAE
+610 ADEVLRIRKEAAE
-623 KGWNDAKELIAA
+623 KGWNDAKELISA

-644 DELKREKRSETV
+644 DELKREKRSEIV
-656 DQLRRVETELTE
+656 DELRHSETELIK
-668 QLKPQEV
+668 QLKPHDEQAERV
-675 RLELLPLKAVKPGD
+675 PLKSLKQGD
-689 TVHIRSLGCDGA
+689 TVHIVSLGYDGV
-701 VLSFDMRSG
+701 VLSLDARQA

-720 LDVPLAELA
+720 LDVPVADLSAA
-729 TPQAKGER
+729 SGAAGR
-737 GKGKPPVAPWKTDV
+737 SGKKPAAAPWKVDI
-751 VESEQRELKLIGMRV
+751 VESEQHELKLIGMRV
-766 DAALAE
+766 DEALAV

-782 AGLREVRIIHGMG
+782 AGLREVRIIHGLG
-795 TGRLRDA
+795 SGRLRDA

-810 PLVEGFRP
+810 PLVESHRS
-818 GEPQEGRDGATVVTL
+818 GEAREGRDGATVATL
-833 NR
+833 TSYMR

>member
-17 TEISRHAHSSCTIR
+17 AEISRHAHSSCTVE
-31 RIGGIRPLYDL
+31 RINTIRPLENL
-42 QEIRTTS
+42 HEIRTAS
-49 GRIGEIR
+49 GRVGEIR
-56 TLDKSGIALALGSF
+56 ALDRSGISLALGSF
-70 EDVRPYLELLRPV
+70 EDIRPSLDQLGPA
-83 GAILAPLELRLFIP
+83 GAILSPLDLLLFIP
-97 VLRLYDDLGRQF
+97 VLRLYADLARQF
-109 AHRDDIPLLKLI
+109 SHREDIPLLKSI
-121 EPQLRGLPDILEP
+121 EPQPKGFPDILEP
-134 LVASIDSDGSI
+134 LAASIDSDGSI

-150 TLLKDIR
+150 TLLKETR

-232 VNELENLAAE
+232 VNELENLTAE
-242 EKAEEIRILRQLSS
+242 EKAEEIRILRQLSG

-261 ADQIAAAFETLLE
+261 ADRIAACFETLLE
-274 LDRLNSM
+274 LDRLHSM
-281 ARFALEFDL
+281 ARFAIEFDL
-290 EPAILNEQG
+290 EPATLNEDG
-299 ELRLVDA
+299 VLCLVEA

-321 DVEPLGFELGGE
+321 NVEPLGLALGG
-333 NRAMHCKAPHPHP
+333 AAPD
-346 NPPPEGEGI
+346 
-355 IVPPLSST
+355 S
-363 IWGIKGRSGGGSG
+363 
-376 DTDAD
+376 A

-414 PAGARSTFP
+414 PAGPRSTFP
-423 LLDALLVDIGDEQSI
+423 LLDSLLVDIGDEQSI

-450 RITTIIGQSGPRTL
+450 RITAILGQSGVSTL

-490 QLQGSMVIA
+490 QQQGSMVIA

-504 DIIGFVHQSPG
+504 DIIGFVHQTPG

-551 GMPERVIAFA
+551 GMPERVISFA
-561 RQMLGNAGSEFAGL
+561 RRMLGNAGSEFAGL

-581 RRKEFE
+581 KRKEFE
-587 DLRAALQSRERSL
+587 DLRASLETRQRSL

-623 KGWNDAKELIAA
+623 KGWSDARELISD

-644 DELKREKRSETV
+644 DQLKREKRSEIV
-656 DQLRRVETELTE
+656 DELHQVEEKLTAR
-668 QLKPQEV
+668 LKPGGAAQ
-675 RLELLPLKAVKPGD
+675 LLVPLKSVKQGD
-689 TVHIRSLGCDGA
+689 PVHIGSLGYDGV
-701 VLSFDMRSG
+701 VLTLDGRHA

-720 LDVPLAELA
+720 LDVPLADLFK
-729 TPQAKGER
+729 PQGAPER
-737 GKGKPPVAPWKTDV
+737 SGKKSAAAPWKMNI

-766 DAALAE
+766 EEALAE
-772 LEPFINHAHA
+772 LEPFINHAHS
-782 AGLREVRIIHGMG
+782 AGLREVRVIHGVG
-795 TGRLRDA
+795 SGRLRDA

-810 PLVEGFRP
+810 PLVEGHRS
-818 GEPQEGRDGATVVTL
+818 GEAHEGRDGATVVTL
-833 NR
+833 RT

>member
-1 MIASETLA
+1 MIATETLA

-17 TEISRHAHSSCTIR
+17 VEISRHAHSSSSVERVHNIHPLGELKKIR
-31 RIGGIRPLYDL
+31 ITSGQVD
-42 QEIRTTS
+42 EIRA
-49 GRIGEIR
+49 
-56 TLDKSGIALALGSF
+56 LDRSGISLALGSF
-70 EDVRPYLELLRPV
+70 EDIRPSLELLRPI
-83 GAILAPLELRLFIP
+83 GAILAPLELLLFIP
-97 VLRLYDDLGRQF
+97 VLRLFADVARQF

-121 EPQLRGLPDILEP
+121 EPQLRALPDILEP

-150 TLLKDIR
+150 PLLKETR

-210 VVHDVSSS
+210 VVHDVSAS

-232 VNELENLAAE
+232 VNELENLNAE

-256 WLRED
+256 WIRED
-261 ADQIAAAFETLLE
+261 AEQIAAGFETLLE
-274 LDRLNSM
+274 IDRLNCM
-281 ARFALEFDL
+281 ARFAIEYDL
-290 EPAILNEQG
+290 QPTTLNEVG
-299 ELRLVDA
+299 ELRLVAA
-306 RHPLLLLMQK
+306 RHPLLLMMQK
-316 RGMVK
+316 RGLLTK
-321 DVEPLGFELGGE
+321 VEPLGLALGGSE
-333 NRAMHCKAPHPHP
+333 P
-346 NPPPEGEGI
+346 
-355 IVPPLSST
+355 
-363 IWGIKGRSGGGSG
+363 
-376 DTDAD
+376 DAA

-401 GMLALMA
+401 GMLVLMA
-408 LSGLPV
+408 LSGLAV
-414 PAGARSTFP
+414 PAGPGSTFP
-423 LLDALLVDIGDEQSI
+423 LLDSLLVDIGDEQSI

-450 RITTIIGQSGPRTL
+450 RITDVLGRSGARTM

-490 QLQGSMVIA
+490 QQQGSMVIA

-504 DIIGFVHQSPG
+504 DIIGFVHRTPG

-524 DASFTP
+524 DARFTP

-551 GMPERVIAFA
+551 GMPERVISFA

-581 RRKEFE
+581 RRSEYEKLCAGLE
-587 DLRAALQSRERSL
+587 DRERLL
-600 DQRSAELDAR
+600 DQRSAELDRR

-623 KGWNDAKELIAA
+623 KGWNDAKELISA

-644 DELKREKRSETV
+644 EQLKREKRSEIV
-656 DQLRRVETELTE
+656 DELRRTETKLTE
-668 QLKPQEV
+668 QLKPQAV
-675 RLELLPLKAVKPGD
+675 SQELLPLKTVTPGD
-689 TVHIRSLGCDGA
+689 TVHIRSLGCDGV
-701 VLSFDMRSG
+701 VLSFEVRSG
-710 KARVRAGRME
+710 KTRVRAGRME

-729 TPQAKGER
+729 KARAKGDA
-737 GKGKPPVAPWKTDV
+737 GKSKRVAAPWKVDV
-751 VESEQRELKLIGMRV
+751 VGSEECELKLIGMRV
-766 DAALAE
+766 DEALAE

-782 AGLREVRIIHGMG
+782 AGLRELRIIHGLG
-795 TGRLRDA
+795 SGRLRDA

-810 PLVEGFRP
+810 PLVEGHRQ
-818 GEPQEGRDGATVVTL
+818 GEAHEGRDGATVVTL
-833 NR
+833 RV

>member
-17 TEISRHAHSSCTIR
+17 TEISRHAHSSSTAE
-31 RIGGIRPLYDL
+31 RIQSIRPLSDL

-56 TLDKSGIALALGSF
+56 ALDRSGISLALGGF
-70 EDVRPYLELLRPV
+70 EDIRPFLELLRPV
-83 GAILAPLELRLFIP
+83 GAILPPLDLLLFVP
-97 VLRLYDDLGRQF
+97 VLRLYADLDRQF
-109 AHRDDIPLLKLI
+109 VYRVDIPLLKSI
-121 EPQLRGLPDILEP
+121 EPQLQSFPDILEP
-134 LVASIDSDGSI
+134 LVASIDADGSI

-150 TLLKDIR
+150 TLLRETR
-157 RAKRGLAGRI
+157 RAKRSLAGRI

-232 VNELENLAAE
+232 VNELENLTAE

-256 WLRED
+256 WIRED
-261 ADQIAAAFETLLE
+261 SEQIAACFETLLE
-274 LDRLNSM
+274 LDLLHSM
-281 ARFALEFDL
+281 ARFAIEFDL
-290 EPAILNEQG
+290 EPATLNEQG
-299 ELRLVDA
+299 ELHLVEA
-306 RHPLLLLMQK
+306 RHPLLLMMQK
-316 RGMVK
+316 RGMLK
-321 DVEPLGFELGGE
+321 GVEPLGLALGGS
-333 NRAMHCKAPHPHP
+333 APD
-346 NPPPEGEGI
+346 
-355 IVPPLSST
+355 S
-363 IWGIKGRSGGGSG
+363 
-376 DTDAD
+376 D

-408 LSGLPV
+408 LCGMPV
-414 PAGARSTFP
+414 PAGPRSTFP
-423 LLDALLVDIGDEQSI
+423 LIDSLLVDIGDEQSI

-450 RITTIIGQSGPRTL
+450 RITAILQQSGARTL

-490 QLQGSMVIA
+490 QQQGSMVIA

-504 DIIGFVHQSPG
+504 DIIGFVHRTPG

-561 RQMLGNAGSEFAGL
+561 RRMLGSAGSEFASL

-581 RRKEFE
+581 RRSEYE
-587 DLRAALQSRERSL
+587 GLRNSLEARERSL
-600 DQRSAELDAR
+600 EQRSAELDAR
-610 ADQVLQIRKEAAE
+610 ADEVLRIRKEAAE
-623 KGWNDAKELIAA
+623 KGWSDAKELISD

-644 DELKREKRSETV
+644 EVLKREKRSEIV
-656 DQLRRVETELTE
+656 DELRQSETELIKQFKLQAT
-668 QLKPQEV
+668 LP
-675 RLELLPLKAVKPGD
+675 ELVPLKSVKKGD
-689 TVHIRSLGCDGA
+689 AVHISSLGYDGV
-701 VLSFDMRSG
+701 VLSLDGRHA

-720 LDVPLAELA
+720 LDVPLTDLSRPRGA
-729 TPQAKGER
+729 TGGS
-737 GKGKPPVAPWKTDV
+737 GKKSSIASWKVDI

-766 DAALAE
+766 EEALAE
-772 LEPFINHAHA
+772 LEPFINHAAA
-782 AGLREVRIIHGMG
+782 AGLREVRVIHGIG

-810 PLVEGFRP
+810 PLVEEHRP
-818 GEPQEGRDGATVVTL
+818 GEPHEGRDGATVVTL
-833 NR
+833 RT

>member
-17 TEISRHAHSSCTIR
+17 AEIERHAHSSGTIE
-31 RIGGIRPLYDL
+31 RIRSIRPLADL
-42 QEIRTTS
+42 REIRTIS
-49 GRIGEIR
+49 GRISEIR
-56 TLDKSGIALALGSF
+56 ALDRSGISLSLGSF
-70 EDVRPYLELLRPV
+70 EDIRPSLEQLRPV
-83 GAILAPLELRLFIP
+83 GAILPPLELLPFIP
-97 VLRLYDDLGRQF
+97 VLRLYADLARQF
-109 AHRDDIPLLKLI
+109 SHRVDIPLLKSI
-121 EPQLRGLPDILEP
+121 EPQSKGFPDILEP

-150 TLLKDIR
+150 TLLKETR

-167 RKKIEE
+167 RRKIEE

-232 VNELENLAAE
+232 VNELENLTAE
-242 EKAEEIRILRQLSS
+242 EKAEEIRILRQLSG

-261 ADQIAAAFETLLE
+261 ADGIAACFETLLE

-281 ARFALEFDL
+281 ARFAIEFDL
-290 EPAILNEQG
+290 EPAALNEQG
-299 ELRLVDA
+299 ELCLVEA
-306 RHPLLLLMQK
+306 RHPLLLMMQK
-316 RGMVK
+316 RGIVK
-321 DVEPLGFELGGE
+321 NVEPLGLALGG
-333 NRAMHCKAPHPHP
+333 AAPD
-346 NPPPEGEGI
+346 
-355 IVPPLSST
+355 S
-363 IWGIKGRSGGGSG
+363 
-376 DTDAD
+376 A

-414 PAGARSTFP
+414 PAGPRSTFP

-450 RITTIIGQSGPRTL
+450 RITAILRQGGARTL

-490 QLQGSMVIA
+490 QQQGSMVIA

-504 DIIGFVHQSPG
+504 DIIGFVHQTPG

-561 RQMLGNAGSEFAGL
+561 RRMLGNAGSEFAGL

-581 RRKEFE
+581 KRKEFE
-587 DLRAALQSRERSL
+587 DLRSSLEARRRSL
-600 DQRSAELDAR
+600 DERSAELDAR

-623 KGWNDAKELIAA
+623 KGWSDARELISE

-644 DELKREKRSETV
+644 DQLKREKRSEIV
-656 DQLRRVETELTE
+656 DELHQAEAELTA
-668 QLKPQEV
+668 QLKPGGS
-675 RLELLPLKAVKPGD
+675 LPGLVQLAAVNPGD
-689 TVHIRSLGCDGA
+689 PVHIGSLGYDGV
-701 VLSFDMRSG
+701 VLSLDGRHG

-720 LDVPLAELA
+720 LDVPLADLFRPRGA
-729 TPQAKGER
+729 AER
-737 GKGKPPVAPWKTDV
+737 SGKKTAVRSWKMDV
-751 VESEQRELKLIGMRV
+751 VESEQHELKLIGMRV
-766 DAALAE
+766 EAALGE

-782 AGLREVRIIHGMG
+782 AGLREVRIIHGVG

-810 PLVEGFRP
+810 PLVEGHRP
-818 GEPQEGRDGATVVTL
+818 GEPHEGRDGATVVTL
-833 NR
+833 RV

>member
-1 MIASETLA
+1 MIASETLV

-17 TEISRHAHSSCTIR
+17 AEISRHAHSSCTAERIR
-31 RIGGIRPLYDL
+31 SIRPLSDL

-56 TLDKSGIALALGSF
+56 ALDRSGISLALGSF
-70 EDVRPYLELLRPV
+70 EDIRPFLELLRPV
-83 GAILAPLELRLFIP
+83 GAILSPLELLLFIP
-97 VLRLYDDLGRQF
+97 VLRLYASLDRQF
-109 AHRDDIPLLKLI
+109 MHRDDIPLLKSI
-121 EPQLRGLPDILEP
+121 EPQLRSFSDILEP
-134 LVASIDSDGSI
+134 LVASIDADGSI

-150 TLLKDIR
+150 TLLRETR
-157 RAKRGLAGRI
+157 RAKRSLAGRI

-232 VNELENLAAE
+232 VNELENLTAE
-242 EKAEEIRILRQLSS
+242 EKSEEIRILRQISS

-261 ADQIAAAFETLLE
+261 AGQIAACFETLLE
-274 LDRLNSM
+274 LDLLNSM
-281 ARFALEFDL
+281 ARFAIEFEL
-290 EPAILNEQG
+290 EPATLNEQG
-299 ELRLVDA
+299 ELRLVEA
-306 RHPLLLLMQK
+306 RHPLLLMMQR
-316 RGMVK
+316 RGILK
-321 DVEPLGFELGGE
+321 NVEPLGLELGGTT
-333 NRAMHCKAPHPHP
+333 PD
-346 NPPPEGEGI
+346 
-355 IVPPLSST
+355 S
-363 IWGIKGRSGGGSG
+363 
-376 DTDAD
+376 D

-408 LSGLPV
+408 LCGLPV
-414 PAGARSTFP
+414 PAGPRSTFP
-423 LLDALLVDIGDEQSI
+423 LIDSLLVDIGDEQSI

-450 RITTIIGQSGPRTL
+450 RITAILQQSGVSTL

-490 QLQGSMVIA
+490 QQQGSLVIA

-504 DIIGFVHQSPG
+504 DIIGFVHCTPG

-581 RRKEFE
+581 KRKEFE
-587 DLRAALQSRERSL
+587 DLRASLQERQWSL

-610 ADQVLQIRKEAAE
+610 ADEVLQIRKEAAA
-623 KGWNDAKELIAA
+623 KGWNEARELISD

-644 DELKREKRSETV
+644 DQLKREKRSEIV
-656 DQLRRVETELTE
+656 DELHLVEAALTAQFKPGAATTELMS
-668 QLKPQEV
+668 LKS
-675 RLELLPLKAVKPGD
+675 VKQGD
-689 TVHIRSLGCDGA
+689 PVHIGSLGYDGV
-701 VLSFDMRSG
+701 VLSLDSRHT

-720 LDVPLAELA
+720 MDVPVADLSAPVGAAGRNGKKPA
-729 TPQAKGER
+729 T
-737 GKGKPPVAPWKTDV
+737 APWKVDV
-751 VESEQRELKLIGMRV
+751 VESDQRELKLIGMRV
-766 DAALAE
+766 DEALAE
-772 LEPFINHAHA
+772 LEPFINHAAA
-782 AGLREVRIIHGMG
+782 AGLSEVRVIHGIG

-810 PLVEGFRP
+810 PLVEGHRA
-818 GEPQEGRDGATVVTL
+818 GEPHEGRDGATVVTL
-833 NR
+833 RT

>member
-17 TEISRHAHSSCTIR
+17 AEISRHAHSSGTAE
-31 RIGGIRPLYDL
+31 RITGIRPLADL
-42 QEIRTTS
+42 REIRTTS
-49 GRIGEIR
+49 GRVGEIR
-56 TLDKSGIALALGSF
+56 ALDRSGITLALGSF
-70 EDVRPYLELLRPV
+70 EDIRPSLEQLGPV
-83 GAILAPLELRLFIP
+83 GAILPPLELLLFVP
-97 VLRLYDDLGRQF
+97 VLRLYADLARQF
-109 AHRDDIPLLKLI
+109 SHRDDIPLLKTI
-121 EPQLRGLPDILEP
+121 EPQLRGFPDILEP

-150 TLLKDIR
+150 TLLRETR

-232 VNELENLAAE
+232 VNELENLTAE
-242 EKAEEIRILRQLSS
+242 ERAEEIRILRQLSS

-261 ADQIAAAFETLLE
+261 AGGIAACFETLLE
-274 LDRLNSM
+274 LDRLGSM
-281 ARFALEFDL
+281 ARFAIEFDL
-290 EPAILNEQG
+290 EPAALNEGG
-299 ELRLVDA
+299 ELRLVAA
-306 RHPLLLLMQK
+306 RHPLLLMMQK

-321 DVEPLGFELGGE
+321 NVEPLGLELGG
-333 NRAMHCKAPHPHP
+333 AAP
-346 NPPPEGEGI
+346 
-355 IVPPLSST
+355 
-363 IWGIKGRSGGGSG
+363 GS
-376 DTDAD
+376 A

-414 PAGARSTFP
+414 PAGPRSTFP
-423 LLDALLVDIGDEQSI
+423 LLDSLLVDIGDEQSI

-450 RITTIIGQSGPRTL
+450 RITAILKQSGARTL

-490 QLQGSMVIA
+490 QQQGCMVIA

-561 RQMLGNAGSEFAGL
+561 RRMLGNAGSEFAGL

-581 RRKEFE
+581 KRKEFE
-587 DLRAALQSRERSL
+587 DLRTSLETRQRTL
-600 DQRSAELDAR
+600 DQRSAELDQR
-610 ADQVLQIRKEAAE
+610 ADQVFQIRKEAAE
-623 KGWNDAKELIAA
+623 KGWNDARELISD

-644 DELKREKRSETV
+644 DQLKREKRSEIV
-656 DQLRRVETELTE
+656 DELHQVETELTA
-668 QLKPQEV
+668 QLKPGAAGP
-675 RLELLPLKAVKPGD
+675 ELVKLKSVKQGD
-689 TVHIRSLGCDGA
+689 AVHIGSLGYDA
-701 VLSFDMRSG
+701 VVLTHDPRQA

-720 LDVPLAELA
+720 LDVPLTDLFKPRA
-729 TPQAKGER
+729 TQER
-737 GKGKPPVAPWKTDV
+737 SGKKPVTRSWKMDI

-766 DAALAE
+766 DEALAE

-782 AGLREVRIIHGMG
+782 AGLGEVRIIHGVG
-795 TGRLRDA
+795 SGRLRDA

-810 PLVEGFRP
+810 PLVEGHRP
-818 GEPQEGRDGATVVTL
+818 GEPHEGRDGATVVSLRT
-833 NR
+833 